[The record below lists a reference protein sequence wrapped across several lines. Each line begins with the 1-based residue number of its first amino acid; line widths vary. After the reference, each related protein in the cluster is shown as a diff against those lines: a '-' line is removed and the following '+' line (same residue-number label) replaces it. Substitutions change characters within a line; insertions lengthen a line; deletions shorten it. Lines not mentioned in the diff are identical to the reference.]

1 MSVDTLTITDST
13 TREELIAHVNDLEE
27 EIHELETTIT
37 ALRSEIEELRLAPEQ
52 RLRLEESADLM
63 AEQGRIH
70 NTPHAKRQW
79 IDGK

>member
-13 TREELIAHVNDLEE
+13 TREELIAHVNELEE

-37 ALRSEIEELRLAPEQ
+37 DLRSEIEGLRLAPEQ
-52 RLRLEESADLM
+52 RLRLEEAADLM